1 MRVGKTILVV
11 EDEADLAKTLRFNLE
26 RQGYHCRCVADGR
39 DAVADARRDPPDL
52 LLLDRMLPG
61 ISGDEVLQQ
70 LKREPLTASIPTIM
84 LTAKSEET
92 DALVGFALGADD
104 YVTKPF
110 SIKVL
115 LARISAL
122 FRRTEPAEMG
132 GEVIA
137 IGPVR
142 IDSGRHEL
150 HVNGQAVSLTAMEFR
165 VLRTLMGA
173 NGRVLSR
180 NVIAEHV
187 WNYEVFNESN
197 VVDVYIRNLRRKIDD
212 PFAVKLIHTIRGA
225 GYRLSLESDHE
236 TV

>member
-11 EDEADLAKTLRFNLE
+11 EDEADLAKMLRFNLE
-26 RQGYHCRCVADGR
+26 REGYNCRCVADGR
-39 DAVADARRDPPDL
+39 EAVANARRDPPDL

-70 LKREPLTASIPTIM
+70 LKREPLTATIPTIM

-115 LARISAL
+115 LARIAAL
-122 FRRTEPAEMG
+122 FRRTEPAELDSQ
-132 GEVIA
+132 VLA
-137 IGPVR
+137 IGPIR
-142 IDSGRHEL
+142 LDSGRHEL
-150 HVNGQAVSLTAMEFR
+150 HVNGQGVSLTAMEFR
-165 VLRTLMGA
+165 VLRALMGA

-180 NVIAEHV
+180 GQLI
-187 WNYEVFNESN
+187 ESTLGMG
-197 VVDVYIRNLRRKIDD
+197 VAVTDRAIDVHITAVRK
-212 PFAVKLIHTIRGA
+212 KLGEAAAWVQTVRGV
-225 GYRLSLESDHE
+225 GYTFREPIESE
-236 TV
+236 T

>member
-26 RQGYHCRCVADGR
+26 REGYHCRCVADGR

-70 LKREPLTASIPTIM
+70 LKREPLTADIPTIM

-122 FRRTEPAEMG
+122 FRRTEPAEVG

-180 NVIAEHV
+180 SQLI
-187 WNYEVFNESN
+187 ESTLGMG
-197 VVDVYIRNLRRKIDD
+197 VAVTDRAIDVHITALRK
-212 PFAVKLIHTIRGA
+212 KLGDAAAWVQTVRGV
-225 GYRLSLESDHE
+225 GYTYREPASSEF
-236 TV
+236 

>member
-26 RQGYHCRCVADGR
+26 REGYTCRCVADGR

-70 LKREPLTASIPTIM
+70 LKREPLTAAIPTIM

-122 FRRTEPAEMG
+122 FRRTGAG
-132 GEVIA
+132 G
-137 IGPVR
+137 
-142 IDSGRHEL
+142 SGRRC
-150 HVNGQAVSLTAMEFR
+150 AR
-165 VLRTLMGA
+165 DR
-173 NGRVLSR
+173 
-180 NVIAEHV
+180 
-187 WNYEVFNESN
+187 
-197 VVDVYIRNLRRKIDD
+197 
-212 PFAVKLIHTIRGA
+212 A
-225 GYRLSLESDHE
+225 GPS
-236 TV
+236 

>member
-11 EDEADLAKTLRFNLE
+11 EDEADLAKMLRFNLE
-26 RQGYHCRCVADGR
+26 REGYNCRCVADGR
-39 DAVADARRDPPDL
+39 EAVANARRDPPDL

-70 LKREPLTASIPTIM
+70 LKREPLTATIPTIM

-115 LARISAL
+115 LARIAAL
-122 FRRTEPAEMG
+122 FRRTEPAELDS
-132 GEVIA
+132 EVLA
-137 IGPVR
+137 IGPIR
-142 IDSGRHEL
+142 LDSSRHEL
-150 HVNGQAVSLTAMEFR
+150 HVNGQSVSLTAMEFR
-165 VLRTLMGA
+165 VLRALMGA

-180 NVIAEHV
+180 GQLI
-187 WNYEVFNESN
+187 ESTLGMG
-197 VVDVYIRNLRRKIDD
+197 VAVTDRAIDVHITALRK
-212 PFAVKLIHTIRGA
+212 KLGEAAAWVQTVRGV
-225 GYRLSLESDHE
+225 GYTFREPIESE
-236 TV
+236 T

>member
-1 MRVGKTILVV
+1 MRVGKTILIV
-11 EDEADLAKTLRFNLE
+11 EDESDLAKTLRFNLE
-26 RQGYHCRCVADGR
+26 REGYTCRCVANGR

-70 LKREPLTASIPTIM
+70 LKREPLTATIPTIM

-122 FRRTEPAEMG
+122 FRRTEPAEVG
-132 GEVIA
+132 GEVLA

-142 IDSGRHEL
+142 LDSARHEL
-150 HVNGQAVSLTAMEFR
+150 YVSGQGVSLTAMEFR
-165 VLRTLMGA
+165 VLRALMGA

-180 NVIAEHV
+180 SQLI
-187 WNYEVFNESN
+187 ESTLGMG
-197 VVDVYIRNLRRKIDD
+197 VAVTDRAIDVHITALRK
-212 PFAVKLIHTIRGA
+212 KLGEAAAWVQTVRGV
-225 GYRLSLESDHE
+225 GYTFREPISSEG
-236 TV
+236 

>member
-26 RQGYHCRCVADGR
+26 REGYHCRCVADGR

-122 FRRTEPAEMG
+122 FRRTEPAEVG

-180 NVIAEHV
+180 SQLI
-187 WNYEVFNESN
+187 ESTLGMG
-197 VVDVYIRNLRRKIDD
+197 VAVTDRAIDVHITALRK
-212 PFAVKLIHTIRGA
+212 KLGDAAAWVQTVRGV
-225 GYRLSLESDHE
+225 GYTYREPASSES
-236 TV
+236 